1 MKAKSSQSQSQ
12 REYAPEPG
20 LLAIHL
26 LQAMT
31 GAHREGR
38 RSTLDGLVSELG
50 IRRGDVRAALSS
62 LHREGLIDVLRMRLT
77 FAGFAIGQALMAER
91 LLSMRATCEAVT
103 QAA

>member
-1 MKAKSSQSQSQ
+1 MKANSTSH
-12 REYAPEPG
+12 REYTPEPG

-31 GAHREGR
+31 SAHREGR
-38 RSTLDGLVSELG
+38 RCTLDGLVSELG
-50 IRRGDVRAALSS
+50 IRRGDVRSALSS

-77 FAGFAIGQALMAER
+77 FAGFAIGQALTAER
-91 LLSMRATCEAVT
+91 LLSLRVEGEAAV

>member
-1 MKAKSSQSQSQ
+1 MKAISTTSQ
-12 REYAPEPG
+12 REYTPEPG

-31 GAHREGR
+31 SAHREGR
-38 RSTLDGLVSELG
+38 RTTLDGLVSELG
-50 IRRGDVRAALSS
+50 IRRGDVRSALSS
-62 LHREGLIDVLRMRLT
+62 LHREGLLDVLRMRLT

-91 LLSMRATCEAVT
+91 LLSLRLACEAQI